1 MSYLVGRPLTLAITA
16 TAGSGFLLFGYDQG
30 VMSGLLTGEAFVRT
44 FPEIDTTE
52 GGGGSSS
59 LQGTVVAIYEIGCFL
74 GAILSLMYG
83 ERFGRRM
90 CIMAGCVVLSI
101 GAILQATAYGIPQ
114 MIVGRIVAGVG
125 NGLNTSTIPVWH
137 SELSK
142 ASSRGKGLAI
152 ELVINIFGVMT
163 AYWVDYGMSY
173 VNNESQF
180 RFPLALQVLF
190 AIITFLG
197 ILVLPES
204 PRWLIAHD
212 RHNEARK
219 VLWSVQHNARLIDEN
234 DPVINLEMA
243 EITRTMAEE
252 RQASEEGSFKMLLKN
267 GPQRFRHRTLL
278 AMGGQMMQQLSGV
291 NLITYYNTVIF
302 EQSVGMSHNLALLL
316 AGFNGVAYFFST
328 FVPVWAIDRLGR
340 RKLMLFAAA
349 GQCGCMAILA
359 GTVYDGGH
367 SAGIVAT
374 VMLFLFN
381 FFFAVGLLAIP
392 WLLPAEYAPLAI
404 RTRTAALAT
413 ATNWIFTF
421 LVVEI
426 TPVSIG
432 NIGYKTY
439 IYFAIFNF
447 CFLPIIFFFYPE
459 TRNLTLEQI
468 DRLFTGEKVLLHWDS
483 SMGVAGDT
491 EHRLAE
497 SKAGGDAEILT
508 VEPSRRKDSKDSSS
522 NANQEKQK
530 TPVREADPAPLLTP
544 VQLSAPSSPP
554 VHDLHNPTRPNEPLT
569 SPEQMVQDLT
579 SPSNSTQFT
588 NSDINQHYISSP
600 EFMVDELTLQNLS
613 NYQGMTPPLF
623 DPSVFSDIDNPANDI
638 FLPGSAYEA
647 LHTALRNR
655 QLWTARPDIPSGP
668 ASPTSVPNHSRSNS
682 RARTGRFELS
692 PDRENILWQN
702 YLNEICLWLD
712 MFDHNRH
719 FASTFPQM
727 AKSAPHL
734 RYSILALS
742 ARQIERKQNEKSQS
756 ESLSLY
762 QEAIHLLLPELG
774 NKTTPVIASCVIL
787 CVLEMLSCN
796 PKEWR
801 RHLDGCAYLIQA
813 AEINGFS
820 GKEEQALFWCF
831 ARMDVCGG
839 LISEEETI
847 IPLHNWIP
855 PDMPPSTAAALF
867 LASENDT
874 YANYTVYLCAQTLSV
889 LFRRSPTSVYPGSP
903 GDNSESYVARWS
915 GLFEAVEQW
924 YENRPSQMKSI
935 FSVSAAEGRE
945 RAFPTVLYANG
956 AAISGNQLYHTC
968 SLLLLQRRPKTLS
981 LARRPRSVLWHARQ
995 ICAISASNAHHG
1007 CWTNALQPLWIAGK
1021 VMSHHSEHD
1030 AIIETLT
1037 RIERETGW
1045 ASAWRVEDLR
1055 EFWGVD
1061 GDL

>member
-1 MSYLVGRPLTLAITA
+1 MTFLVGKPLSLAITA

-30 VMSGLLTGEAFVRT
+30 VMSGLLTGDAFVRT

-52 GGGGSSS
+52 GGNGSSS
-59 LQGTVVAIYEIGCFL
+59 LQGTVVAIYEIGCFF
-74 GAILSLMYG
+74 GAIASLMLG
-83 ERFGRRM
+83 ERLGRRW
-90 CIMAGCVVLSI
+90 CILAGCVILSI

-190 AIITFLG
+190 AVLTFIG
-197 ILVLPES
+197 VIFLPES

-212 RHNEARK
+212 RHSEARK
-219 VLWSVQHNARLIDEN
+219 VLWSVQPNARLIDET
-234 DPVINLEMA
+234 DPVINMEMA
-243 EITRTMAEE
+243 EITQTMAEE
-252 RQASEEGSFKMLLKN
+252 RQAAEAGSFKMLLTD
-267 GPQRFRHRTLL
+267 GPQRFRTRTLL

-302 EQSVGMSHNLALLL
+302 ENSVGMSHNLALLL
-316 AGFNGVAYFFST
+316 AGFNGVAYFVST

-340 RKLMLFAAA
+340 RPLMLFAAA
-349 GQCGCMAILA
+349 GQCACMAILA

-367 SAGIVAT
+367 AAGIVAT

-426 TPVSIG
+426 TPVSIS
-432 NIGYKTY
+432 NIGYRTY
-439 IYFAIFNF
+439 IYFAVFNF
-447 CFLPIIFFFYPE
+447 CFLPVIYFLYPE

-468 DRLFTGEKVLLHWDS
+468 DLLFTGAKVRLHWDAAL
-483 SMGVAGDT
+483 GVAGDT
-491 EHRLAE
+491 ENR
-497 SKAGGDAEILT
+497 ILT
-508 VEPSRRKDSKDSSS
+508 VEPARRKDGKSERSTGLDRREKGLVSDVALVQSS
-522 NANQEKQK
+522 ATGIE
-530 TPVREADPAPLLTP
+530 TGPPPGPALPDHFP
-544 VQLSAPSSPP
+544 
-554 VHDLHNPTRPNEPLT
+554 
-569 SPEQMVQDLT
+569 SPEPMVEDLT
-579 SPSNSTQFT
+579 SPSNSTTFT
-588 NSDINQHYISSP
+588 RNEISQSYLSSP
-600 EFMVDELTLQNLS
+600 EFVDELTALRTLS
-613 NYQGMTPPLF
+613 SSYPGMTPPLF
-623 DPSVFSDIDNPANDI
+623 DSSVFSDPSNPANDVFI
-638 FLPGSAYEA
+638 PGSAYEA

-655 QLWTARPDIPSGP
+655 QLWTARPDIPSRQG
-668 ASPTSVPNHSRSNS
+668 SPTSVLDRGRSESRT
-682 RARTGRFELS
+682 RTGRFEVS

-712 MFDHNRH
+712 MFDNHRH

-742 ARQIERKQNEKSQS
+742 ARQMERKHGEQSQS

-762 QEAIHLLLPELG
+762 QEAIHLLLPELES
-774 NKTTPVIASCVIL
+774 KTTPVIASCVIL

-847 IPLHNWIP
+847 IPIYHWIP
-855 PDMPPSTAAALF
+855 PDMSPSDAAALF
-867 LASENDT
+867 LASDHDT
-874 YANYTVYLCAQTLSV
+874 YANYTVYLCAQTLGV
-889 LFRRSPTSVYPGSP
+889 LFRRTAATTATASTSISASYPGSP
-903 GDNSESYVARWS
+903 DDSSESYVSRW
-915 GLFEAVEQW
+915 GCLFDAVEQW
-924 YENRPSQMKSI
+924 YEKRPSQMKSI
-935 FSVSAAEGRE
+935 FSVSTAAAADWGRE
-945 RAFPTVLYANG
+945 RPFPTVLYANG

-968 SLLLLQRRPKTLS
+968 SLLLLQRKPKTLA
-981 LARRPRSVLWHARQ
+981 LARRPKSILWHARQ

-1021 VMSHHSEHD
+1021 VMSHHSEHA
-1030 AIIETLT
+1030 AIVETLT
-1037 RIERETGW
+1037 RIECETGW
-1045 ASAWRVEDLR
+1045 ATAWRVEDLR
-1055 EFWGVD
+1055 EFWGDDVE
-1061 GDL
+1061 

>member
-1 MSYLVGRPLTLAITA
+1 MTFLVGRPLSLAITA

-30 VMSGLLTGEAFVRT
+30 VMSGLLTGDAFVRT

-52 GGGGSSS
+52 GGSGSSS
-59 LQGTVVAIYEIGCFL
+59 LQGTGCFF
-74 GAILSLMYG
+74 GAIMSLLVG
-83 ERFGRRM
+83 ERLGRRW
-90 CIMAGCVVLSI
+90 CIMAGCVILTI
-101 GAILQATAYGIPQ
+101 GAILQASAYSIAQ
-114 MIVGRIVAGVG
+114 LIVGRIIAGLG

-142 ASSRGKGLAI
+142 ASSRGTGLAI

-180 RFPLALQVLF
+180 RFPIALQILF
-190 AIITFLG
+190 AIVTFFGVL
-197 ILVLPES
+197 ILPES

-212 RHNEARK
+212 RHNEARQ
-219 VLWSVQHNARLIDEN
+219 VLWTVQENARLIEQN
-234 DPVINLEMA
+234 DPVINMEMN
-243 EITRTMAEE
+243 EITRAMVEE
-252 RQASEEGSFKMLLKN
+252 RQASDQGSFKMIMKN

-278 AMGGQMMQQLSGV
+278 AMGGQAMQQLSGV

-316 AGFNGVAYFFST
+316 AGFNGVAYFLST

-349 GQCGCMAILA
+349 GQAACMAILA
-359 GTVYDGGH
+359 GTVWDGGH
-367 SAGIVAT
+367 AAGIVAT

-381 FFFAVGLLAIP
+381 FFFATGLLAIP

-426 TPVSIG
+426 TPVSIS
-432 NIGYKTY
+432 NIGYRTY
-439 IYFAIFNF
+439 IYFAVFNF
-447 CFLPIIFFFYPE
+447 CFLPIIYFFFPE

-468 DRLFTGEKVLLHWDS
+468 DLLFTGEKVRLHWDAS
-483 SMGVAGDT
+483 LGIAGDT
-491 EHRLAE
+491 EHRIREKDA
-497 SKAGGDAEILT
+497 DAEILT
-508 VEPSRRKDSKDSSS
+508 VESSRRGDDGKTNTNDGLVEQKDKS
-522 NANQEKQK
+522 
-530 TPVREADPAPLLTP
+530 PARDIDP
-544 VQLSAPSSPP
+544 VQSPVLPPDTGPAALSPSPTETNSTHRPDAYRSPEHMVEVTSPP
-554 VHDLHNPTRPNEPLT
+554 
-569 SPEQMVQDLT
+569 S
-579 SPSNSTQFT
+579 STQFT
-588 NSDINQHYISSP
+588 HNDINQSYISSP
-600 EFMVDELTLQNLS
+600 EFMVEELSALHNLS
-613 NYQGMTPPLF
+613 NPYAGITPPLF
-623 DPSVFSDIDNPANDI
+623 DSSVFSDLGNPANDV

-655 QLWTARPDIPSGP
+655 QLWTARPDIPSRPSSPGFGP
-668 ASPTSVPNHSRSNS
+668 DGRRGEARV
-682 RARTGRFELS
+682 RTGRFELS

-712 MFDHNRH
+712 MFDNHRH

-742 ARQIERKQNEKSQS
+742 ARQMERKQNEKSQS

-762 QEAIHLLLPELG
+762 QEAIHLLLPELES
-774 NKTTPVIASCVIL
+774 KTTPVIASCVIL

-813 AEINGFS
+813 AEITGFS

-847 IPLHNWIP
+847 IPTYHWIP
-855 PDMPPSTAAALF
+855 SDLSSTDATQLF
-867 LASENDT
+867 LASDHDT
-874 YANYTVYLCAQTLSV
+874 YANHTVYLCAQTLSV
-889 LFRRSPTSVYPGSP
+889 LFRRTPTSLYPGSP
-903 GDNSESYVARWS
+903 DDNSESYVLRWS
-915 GLFEAVEQW
+915 RLFDAVEQW
-924 YENRPSQMKSI
+924 YENRPSQMKSV
-935 FSVSAAEGRE
+935 FSVSTATSADWGRE
-945 RAFPTVLYANG
+945 KPFPTVLYANG
-956 AAISGNQLYHTC
+956 AAISGNQLYHT
-968 SLLLLQRRPKTLS
+968 SALLLLQRKPKTLP
-981 LARRPRSVLWHARQ
+981 LARKPKSVLWHARQ

-1030 AIIETLT
+1030 AIVSTLT
-1037 RIERETGW
+1037 RIERDTGW
-1045 ASAWRVEDLR
+1045 ATAWRVEDLR
-1055 EFWGVD
+1055 EFWGDDVD
-1061 GDL
+1061 